1 MWPNLQETP
10 GMVTFTEETLTC
22 KLHSLCSDKLILFTA
37 YLADLHEDSSIPG
50 FMFTKKHKI
59 PLKIQQRWAIFFP
72 STFKLALVHKISNMK
87 LPKKPLTMKKSP
99 FHQFAKKFYCG

>member
-1 MWPNLQETP
+1 
-10 GMVTFTEETLTC
+10 MVTFTEETLTG

-59 PLKIQQRWAIFFP
+59 PLKIQQR
-72 STFKLALVHKISNMK
+72 
-87 LPKKPLTMKKSP
+87 
-99 FHQFAKKFYCG
+99 